1 MLWMYIERASLV
13 PRISVFFLL
22 QDLLNGL
29 FVICGVDMI
38 CGQARG
44 KAWRVVDSGY
54 ETSTLV

>member
-1 MLWMYIERASLV
+1 MLWMYIAHASLV

-29 FVICGVDMI
+29 FVICGVNMI

-44 KAWRVVDSGY
+44 KA
-54 ETSTLV
+54 